1 MTKGYYTIAEAFLE
15 ARKTSCYLP
24 KAFVDFVESA
34 AVHKFNRNDKTILLY
49 ADYSALQIDADTKS
63 VEAVDDATGNLIE
76 ITARLL
82 QYQNNPADIP
92 VYLWR
97 DLREWLRNHSH
108 E

>member
-1 MTKGYYTIAEAFLE
+1 MTKCSTIAGALLE
-15 ARKTSCYLP
+15 ARKTNCYLP

-76 ITARLL
+76 IVARLL
-82 QYQNNPADIP
+82 QYQNNPADVP

-97 DLREWLRNHSH
+97 DLREWLRNHG
-108 E
+108 